1 MIITSAN
8 AVRWKSLPWV
18 ALAVFCLAICSAPNA
33 QAETITISPEL
44 QGRFDSYQLYQGG
57 PLGVTQSNINS
68 GNSLVGFVFYSV
80 DYGEEHRNIGV
91 YRLNTLGLT
100 SANVDTATLKI
111 ASSQWSANAWSSI
124 NIDIVAR
131 SAGSTDFAL
140 NNWEMYS
147 SPVATI
153 VSAANNAQ
161 GNYDITSLFK
171 TALNNA
177 NADTGLAIRVW
188 HNGIINTGTIVQYSS
203 PKKIDASSYF
213 TLGATQIDVVT
224 VPEPSTWAM
233 LTVGLTALVIRGRR
247 RRT

>member
-1 MIITSAN
+1 MVITFAN
-8 AVRWKSLPWV
+8 APHWKSSPWV

-44 QGRFDSYQLYQGG
+44 QGRFTSYQLEQDG

-68 GNSLVGFVFYSV
+68 GNPLVGFVSYSV
-80 DYGEEHRNIGV
+80 DYGEEFRNIGV

-111 ASSQWSANAWSSI
+111 ASSPWSENAWSSI

-131 SAGSTDFAL
+131 SAGSTDFAF
-140 NNWEMYS
+140 NSWGMYS
-147 SPVATI
+147 APVATI
-153 VSAANNAQ
+153 VSAASNAQ

-203 PKKIDASSYF
+203 PKKIDASSFF

-233 LTVGLTALVIRGRR
+233 LTVGLTALVIHRR